1 MSLHDLYLISPQL
14 AVAGVGVL
22 VILLDLLVTR
32 KDVLPVVAF
41 IGLVVPL
48 LLLLH
53 QVSITGAS
61 YTLLVGS
68 SEFQADALQGSFSL
82 DKFSLFFNFL
92 ILGSVALVILA
103 SEDYVWQM
111 ARFRG
116 EYFGLLL
123 FSATGMMLLA
133 SATELITIYISLE
146 LTTLP
151 LAALAAFLM
160 TSKSSEAAMKFLI
173 IGAISMPARAARAA
187 ANISV

>member
-22 VILLDLLVTR
+22 VILLDLLVPR

-53 QVSITGAS
+53 QVSITGAP

-103 SEDYVWQM
+103 LGGLCPANGAVPWRVLRVVALLSHGND
-111 ARFRG
+111 AAGFR
-116 EYFGLLL
+116 Y
-123 FSATGMMLLA
+123 
-133 SATELITIYISLE
+133 
-146 LTTLP
+146 
-151 LAALAAFLM
+151 
-160 TSKSSEAAMKFLI
+160 
-173 IGAISMPARAARAA
+173 
-187 ANISV
+187 